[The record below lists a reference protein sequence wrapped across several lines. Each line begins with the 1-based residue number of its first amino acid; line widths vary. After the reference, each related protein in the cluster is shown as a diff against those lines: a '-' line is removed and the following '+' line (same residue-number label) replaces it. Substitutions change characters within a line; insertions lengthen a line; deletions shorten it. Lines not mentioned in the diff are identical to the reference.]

1 MFSRRKQVLAA
12 LAGALLVP
20 AALATPMPA
29 AAQFYSDGYRFLE
42 AVEKSDGEAATQ
54 LLDEPGSTIVNSR
67 DITTGDSGLHITIA
81 RRDLL
86 WTRFLLQRKANPN
99 IRNNNGVT
107 PLSLA
112 VQLGFHEGVETLV
125 DKGAQVDVANSA
137 GETPLISAVHRRDTQ
152 LMRILLEGGANPDRT
167 DNSGRSARDYA
178 SLPGVSSAIL
188 AEIERSAES
197 EQERAASRSYGP
209 SL

>member
-1 MFSRRKQVLAA
+1 MFLRRKQVLAA
-12 LAGALLVP
+12 LACAMLVP
-20 AALATPMPA
+20 AALAIPA
-29 AAQFYSDGYRFLE
+29 PATAQFYSDGYRFLE
-42 AVEKSDGEAATQ
+42 AVKKSDGETATG
-54 LLDEPGSTIVNSR
+54 LLDEPGSTIINSR
-67 DITTGDSGLHITIA
+67 DITTGDSGLHLTIA

-112 VQLGFHEGVETLV
+112 VQLGFHDGVKTLV
-125 DKGAQVDVANSA
+125 DNGAQVDVANRA
-137 GETPLISAVHRRDTQ
+137 GETPLISAVHRRDAE

-188 AEIERSAES
+188 GEIDRSAES
-197 EQERAASRSYGP
+197 AEERAAGRSYGP